1 MDSASLDTVPSCF
14 CLTRRDFSY
23 YSSVGALVP
32 DYDQVQKISIIP
44 RSNGAGGLTFFAPQE
59 SRLESGMYSK
69 QYLESQ
75 LAVALGGRLAEEI
88 IYGEDMVTTGAS
100 NDIQQVANIAKRMV
114 KEWGMSDK
122 VGRIALNDS
131 RGGSGPMRMMMR
143 RQTNWGNKVL
153 GDVESEVE
161 RLVNNSYLIAKQI
174 LQDNRE
180 LLDHLAAVL
189 IEQEVVSAEE
199 FQMMLIQFKA
209 KTIDYKVVGE
219 DRNRDKLPFQAMPSS
234 M

>member
-1 MDSASLDTVPSCF
+1 MN
-14 CLTRRDFSY
+14 CLKLWKTQKFDFIQAGHAI
-23 YSSVGALVP
+23 VGALVP

-88 IYGEDMVTTGAS
+88 IYGESQVTTGAS
-100 NDIQQVANIAKRMV
+100 NDIQQVANIAMRMV

-122 VGRIALNDS
+122 VGRIVLNDAS
-131 RGGSGPMRMMMR
+131 RGGPMRMMMR
-143 RQTNWGNKVL
+143 RQTTWGNKIL
-153 GDVESEVE
+153 GDVEAEVE

-174 LQDNRE
+174 LEDNRD

-199 FQMMLIQFKA
+199 FQMMLVQYNA
-209 KTIDYKVVGE
+209 QTIDYKTIGE
-219 DRNRDKLPFQAMPSS
+219 ERNREKLPFQYMPPSI
-234 M
+234 

>member
-1 MDSASLDTVPSCF
+1 LAVISL
-14 CLTRRDFSY
+14 FSF
-23 YSSVGALVP
+23 VVLIGALVP

-88 IYGEDMVTTGAS
+88 IYGESQVTTGAS
-100 NDIQQVANIAKRMV
+100 NDIQQVANIAMRMV

-122 VGRIALNDS
+122 VGRIVLNDAS
-131 RGGSGPMRMMMR
+131 RGGPMRMMMR
-143 RQTNWGNKVL
+143 RQTTWGNKIL
-153 GDVESEVE
+153 GDVEAEVE

-174 LQDNRE
+174 LEDNRD

-199 FQMMLIQFKA
+199 FQMMLVQYNA
-209 KTIDYKVVGE
+209 QTIDYKTIGE
-219 DRNRDKLPFQAMPSS
+219 ERNREKLPFQYMPPSI
-234 M
+234 